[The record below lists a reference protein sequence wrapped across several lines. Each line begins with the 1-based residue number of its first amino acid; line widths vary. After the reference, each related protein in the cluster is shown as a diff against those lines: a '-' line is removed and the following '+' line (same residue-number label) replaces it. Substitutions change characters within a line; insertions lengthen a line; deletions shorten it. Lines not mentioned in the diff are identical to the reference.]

1 MKFKKS
7 QTAIEFVILVGFI
20 LFFFSIFFLFINERV
35 SKKINEE
42 QDMKVKDI
50 AITVK
55 DEINLALESTNGYNR
70 EFILPEKI
78 GKKDYKINVT
88 DGMVYVRTLD
98 KTSAIALPIINIT
111 GEVRVGSNN
120 ITKKNN
126 KIYLNT

>member
-1 MKFKKS
+1 
-7 QTAIEFVILVGFI
+7 
-20 LFFFSIFFLFINERV
+20 
-35 SKKINEE
+35 
-42 QDMKVKDI
+42 
-50 AITVK
+50 
-55 DEINLALESTNGYNR
+55 
-70 EFILPEKI
+70 
-78 GKKDYKINVT
+78 VT